1 MWSCWHLHPDPLD
14 RNMAGHQEKT
24 LRIVLVGK
32 TGNGKSATAN
42 SILGRKQFD
51 SKTAAQAVTKECQT
65 ATQNWKGRNLLVVDT
80 PGLFDTKETLMK
92 TCKEISKCVLKSSPG
107 PHAILLVVQL
117 NRFTDEEYKT
127 VALIKHIFG
136 EAAMK
141 YMIILFTRKDNL
153 EEDQQ
158 LSEFIKEVDVDL
170 RNTIQECGNRYCA
183 FNNRSKDEAEKEGQV
198 QELVE
203 LIEKMVQENGGT
215 HFSDAIY
222 KYIEE
227 KLRRQA
233 EALKK
238 IYADDLAKEIKL
250 VKGLYISHQEKEI
263 KINLLKIKHAER
275 IEQIKEEAERNIFTD
290 TVNKIWRIISKIWHT
305 FWK

>member
-1 MWSCWHLHPDPLD
+1 
-14 RNMAGHQEKT
+14 MAGHQEKT

-42 SILGRKQFD
+42 SILGRNEFD
-51 SKTAAQAVTKECQT
+51 SKAAAQAVTKECQR
-65 ATQNWKGRNLLVVDT
+65 ATRNWKGRNLLVVDT

-92 TCKEISKCVLKSSPG
+92 TCKEISRCVIQSSPG

-117 NRFTDEEYKT
+117 NRFTEEEYKT

-141 YMIILFTRKDNL
+141 YMIVLFTRKDNL

-158 LSEFIKEVDVDL
+158 LSEFIKEADVDL
-170 RNTIQECGNRYCA
+170 RNIIQECGNRYCA
-183 FNNRSKDEAEKEGQV
+183 FNNRSKDEAEREGQV

-203 LIEKMVQENGGT
+203 LIEKIVQENGGT
-215 HFSDAIY
+215 HFSDAVY
-222 KYIEE
+222 KDIEE
-227 KLRRQA
+227 KLRCQA

-238 IYADDLAKEIKL
+238 IYAEQLEKEIKL
-250 VKGLYISHQEKEI
+250 VKWLNISQQEKEE
-263 KINLLKIKHAER
+263 KIKYLKMKHEER
-275 IEQIKEEAERNIFTD
+275 IKNIKEEAEMNIFTD
-290 TVNKIWRIISKIWHT
+290 TFNKILEIISKIWHML
-305 FWK
+305 WK

>member
-1 MWSCWHLHPDPLD
+1 
-14 RNMAGHQEKT
+14 MAGHQEKT

-32 TGNGKSATAN
+32 TGNGKSATGN
-42 SILGRKQFD
+42 SILGKTVFI
-51 SKTAAQAVTKECQT
+51 SKSAAKAVTRDCET
-65 ATQNWKGRNLLVVDT
+65 ATQDWKGRNLLVVDT

-92 TCKEISKCVLKSSPG
+92 TCTKISQCVLQSLPG

-117 NRFTDEEYKT
+117 NRFTEEEYKT

-141 YMIILFTRKDNL
+141 YMIVLFARKDNL

-158 LSEFIKEVDVDL
+158 LSEFIGEADVDL
-170 RNTIQECGNRYCA
+170 RNIIQECGNRYCA

-222 KYIEE
+222 SGIEE
-227 KLRRQA
+227 KLRCRV

-238 IYADDLAKEIKL
+238 IYAEQLEKEIKL
-250 VKGLYISHQEKEI
+250 VKGLNISEQEKEE
-263 KINLLKIKHAER
+263 KINSLKMKHAER
-275 IEQIKEEAERNIFTD
+275 IKDLKEEAERNIFTD
-290 TVNKIWRIISKIWHT
+290 IVNKILEVISTIWHM